1 MGNVAASGSHTSAT
15 PRRTGMRARL
25 RPSHV
30 ALQGAGYAVSQGL
43 MTCLAGLSTVIL
55 ARSLSATAF
64 GTQSFVVSLVT
75 FVAMFFDFGFFL
87 PAARLAAGRSGSARQ
102 ETVGAALVLFVPIA
116 CSFCAIV
123 FALSFFADTWFHVH
137 AAHPLRLIAALAFVY
152 PLSFVGNYLAQG
164 TDRLHAYSVTS
175 AAAQALFVIALLV
188 ALASHVTLTVSLVLE
203 LRVVT
208 MAATSAVFWVWL
220 SPRFR
225 GALAY
230 VPELVRNAR
239 GYGKQVYLGRVLSM
253 ATYSMDV
260 LMLGALTNARTVG
273 LYTLA
278 GSAAYLV
285 ALPVSGLCAALFPRM
300 TSATRIEGSW
310 LAFGWGTGLAGA
322 VAVTVLAYPLIPL
335 ILGKRYVGALALIP
349 VLALAEAI
357 RGVTTVY
364 NTYLSAR
371 GIGKALRNAAIA
383 LTLSNLAFNLI
394 LIPPFGAMGAAWAS
408 VGALVVNLVAHV
420 VSYRKSVHVGET
432 SRPLRWLRA

>member
-1 MGNVAASGSHTSAT
+1 
-15 PRRTGMRARL
+15 
-25 RPSHV
+25 
-30 ALQGAGYAVSQGL
+30 
-43 MTCLAGLSTVIL
+43 
-55 ARSLSATAF
+55 
-64 GTQSFVVSLVT
+64 
-75 FVAMFFDFGFFL
+75 
-87 PAARLAAGRSGSARQ
+87 
-102 ETVGAALVLFVPIA
+102 
-116 CSFCAIV
+116 
-123 FALSFFADTWFHVH
+123 
-137 AAHPLRLIAALAFVY
+137 
-152 PLSFVGNYLAQG
+152 
-164 TDRLHAYSVTS
+164 
-175 AAAQALFVIALLV
+175 
-188 ALASHVTLTVSLVLE
+188 
-203 LRVVT
+203 
-208 MAATSAVFWVWL
+208 
-220 SPRFR
+220 
-225 GALAY
+225 
-230 VPELVRNAR
+230 
-239 GYGKQVYLGRVLSM
+239 
-253 ATYSMDV
+253 
-260 LMLGALTNARTVG
+260 
-273 LYTLA
+273 
-278 GSAAYLV
+278 
-285 ALPVSGLCAALFPRM
+285 M